1 MLRNAICLMS
11 IAALAACAT
20 PPPEKVH
27 SLFGGG
33 LEFVLPEGYDL
44 QEAVQDP
51 KQATFILPGGHE
63 TLAAKFPGHPYDGGD
78 LAGTLEGDRQ
88 AVFLVMLVPLMPTD
102 DASLWWNGERGLF
115 VPPDVNNRAIHE
127 RFCEN
132 VLAPFRKRNRIS
144 FFDSGSQTGRCAGRI
159 TDELAVTYTRRLDD
173 HLLIVGGVDL
183 VELLILNKKL
193 SREAF
198 LKMTDAEKWEALSA
212 AANAEVAERALLS
225 ARLP

>member
-1 MLRNAICLMS
+1 M
-11 IAALAACAT
+11 
-20 PPPEKVH
+20 PQ
-27 SLFGGG
+27 
-33 LEFVLPEGYDL
+33 GYEL
-44 QEAVQDP
+44 QEAEQDP
-51 KQATFILPGGHE
+51 KRATFILPGGQE
-63 TLAAKFPGHPYDGGD
+63 TLAAKFPDHPYERGD
-78 LAGTLEGDRQ
+78 LMGTLEGDRQ
-88 AVFLVMLVPLMPTD
+88 AVFLVMLVPLTPTD
-102 DASLWWNGERGLF
+102 DASLWWTGDRGLF
-115 VPPDVNNRAIHE
+115 VPPDVTDSAIHE

-144 FFDSGSQTGRCAGRI
+144 FFDSGSQAGRCAARI
-159 TDELAVTYTRRLDD
+159 TDELAVTFVRRLDG

-198 LKMTDAEKWEALSA
+198 LKMTDAEKWKALSA